1 MLDGARLPT
10 LDLTV
15 IALPPSSLARPFE
28 EFRSMPVA
36 APPAPSQPAE
46 IVITGRLLPTGG
58 ERVFAPVV
66 VDRERL
72 TLNASGRIEDVLADV
87 AGFQSFR
94 RADSR
99 ASNPTAQGAVLR
111 GLGGNA
117 SARVLV
123 LLDGVPQGDPFFG
136 SIAFNALVPGELR
149 SARVTR
155 GAGAGPFGLGGV
167 AGVVELESVGAED
180 LATASGSLAVGSR
193 ESFDT
198 QAILAPSW
206 DGGFAVV
213 AGRAQHGAGFWTTPP
228 EQRVAASVRS
238 AYDDQT
244 LSGRIVDRLGAGE
257 LQASARLFEDQR
269 VLRFRGADNSSSG
282 RDAALRWVKRGRWS
296 LDALGYYQKR
306 DFTTLVVSATS
317 LRPTLNQRAT
327 PSTGLGG
334 RVEVRSPEWNHFSL
348 RAGGDVRHAVG
359 TALEDSLARSGAVT
373 ASREA
378 GGHQFDAGA
387 YGELDW
393 ARGPVALTA
402 GGRVD
407 RWRQTHGLL
416 LATTPTGA
424 VTSEVHPAAASGW
437 LPSGRAGARVQLSAP
452 VALRVAAYASARLPT
467 LNELYRNF
475 TVFPVT
481 TLANPALKPER
492 LRGAEAGVD
501 LTPFPNLTVT
511 ATVFSDRLADAIA
524 NVTIGPNLRR
534 RDNVAAIVSR
544 GAEIEGRW
552 SFPHGNVT
560 ASWTHYRARL
570 ETSDVLNG
578 KRPAQT
584 PNSAASATL
593 TLKPL
598 AVLDLSGTVRRTGRA
613 YEDDLNIDPLPAAT
627 TADAV
632 VRWRF
637 APQMAVELRGEN
649 LGNARVVTRNQAGS
663 IDLGMPRTLWIALV
677 AG

>member
-1 MLDGARLPT
+1 MP
-10 LDLTV
+10 
-15 IALPPSSLARPFE
+15 LAATPA
-28 EFRSMPVA
+28 PA
-36 APPAPSQPAE
+36 APPAPTE
-46 IVITGRLLPTGG
+46 IIVTGRALPAGG

-72 TLNASGRIEDVLADV
+72 TLNASARIEDVLADV

-117 SARVLV
+117 SARVLI

-167 AGVVELESVGAED
+167 AGVVELESVGAAD
-180 LATASGSLAVGSR
+180 VAIASGSVAVGSR

-198 QAILAPSW
+198 QAIVAPSW
-206 DGGFAVV
+206 DGGFALL

-228 EQRVAASVRS
+228 RQRVSASVRS
-238 AYDDQT
+238 AYDDQA
-244 LSGRIVDRLGAGE
+244 LSGRIVERIRGGE

-269 VLRFRGADNSSSG
+269 VLRFAGADNSSSG
-282 RDAALRWVKRGRWS
+282 RDASLRWVKRGRWS
-296 LDALGYYQKR
+296 VDALAYYQKR
-306 DFTTLVVSATS
+306 DFTTVVVSATS

-327 PSTGLGG
+327 PSTGVGG

-348 RAGGDVRHAVG
+348 RAGSDVRHAIG
-359 TALEDSLARSGAVT
+359 TAFEDSLAASGLVT

-387 YGELDW
+387 YGEVDW
-393 ARGPVALTA
+393 AEGRFALTA
-402 GGRVD
+402 GGRID
-407 RWRQTHGLL
+407 RWRQSHGLL
-416 LATTPTGA
+416 LVTTPTGA
-424 VTSEVHPAAASGW
+424 VTSENRPAATSGW
-437 LPSGRAGARVQLSAP
+437 LPSGRAGARMQLLGP
-452 VALRVAAYASARLPT
+452 VAVRAAAYASARLPT

-492 LRGAEAGVD
+492 LQGAEGGIELTPRRD
-501 LTPFPNLTVT
+501 LTLK
-511 ATVFSDRLADAIA
+511 ATLFTDRLADAIA

-534 RDNVAAIVSR
+534 RDNVRAIESR
-544 GAEIEGRW
+544 GAEVEGRW
-552 SFPHGNVT
+552 TFPHGSLM

-570 ETSDVLNG
+570 KTGDVLNG

-584 PNSAASATL
+584 PDSAASATL
-593 TLKPL
+593 TLKP
-598 AVLDLSGTVRRTGRA
+598 VSTVDLSGTVRRTGRA
-613 YEDDLNIDPLPAAT
+613 YEDDLNTDALPAAT

-637 APQMAVELRGEN
+637 SPRIAVELRGEN
-649 LGNARVVTRNQAGS
+649 LGNVRAVTRNQAGS
-663 IDLGMPRTLWIALV
+663 IDLGTPRTLWVALV